1 MIIED
6 VNFRIV
12 FDSRGNETVECEVY
26 AGDVIGRAIAP
37 SGASTGTYEAVIVD
51 PYRFNEVREKI
62 SKALIG
68 YSVFDQEEV
77 DDKLRELDGTENFSN
92 IGGNFAIATSL
103 AVAKAGAELLGMPL
117 YEYIGGIFARELPY
131 PLGNVIGGGKHA
143 EGSTS
148 IQEFLV
154 IPVGAKDFFTAQR
167 VNALVHKTLKK
178 LFKKKGI
185 FACKGDEGA
194 WACQITDNDAFEIL
208 REAIGIVEDETGV
221 KVRMG
226 VDMAS
231 TELWDGERYV
241 YRDRKLTKEEQI
253 SHVAELIDRYDL
265 LYVEDPLHE
274 DDFEGFA
281 ELTEQVGKK
290 CMVCGDDL
298 FVTNV
303 KRIQKGIELKAGN
316 TVLIKPNQ
324 VGTLTDT
331 FRAVKLARD
340 NGYSVV
346 VSHRSGE
353 TEDETIAHLSV
364 AFNAALIKTGV
375 VGGERISKLNEL
387 IRIEGQGLRMTKLPF
402 C

>member
-6 VNFRIV
+6 VVFRVV

-37 SGASTGTYEAVIVD
+37 SGASTGTYEAVVVD
-51 PYRFNEVREKI
+51 PYKYKEIQEKI
-62 SKALIG
+62 SKALVG
-68 YSVFDQEEV
+68 YSVFDQMAIDEE
-77 DDKLRELDGTENFSN
+77 LRRLDGTENFSN

-117 YEYIGGIFARELPY
+117 YEYIGGIFAKELPY

-167 VNALVHKTLKK
+167 TNALVHKTLKK

-208 REAIGIVEDETGV
+208 SEAIDMVEDETGV

-226 VDMAS
+226 IDMAS
-231 TELWDGERYV
+231 TELWDGEHYV
-241 YRDRKLTKEEQI
+241 YRDKKLTKEEQI
-253 SHVAELIDRYDL
+253 SYVAELVDKYDL

-274 DDFEGFA
+274 EDFEGFA
-281 ELTEQVGKK
+281 ELTEQIGKK
-290 CMVCGDDL
+290 CMICGDDL

-331 FRAVKLARD
+331 FKAVKLAKD
-340 NGYSVV
+340 NGYRVV

-364 AFNAALIKTGV
+364 AFNAVLIKTGV
-375 VGGERISKLNEL
+375 VGGERIAKLNEL
-387 IRIEGQGLRMTKLPF
+387 IRIEEDGLKMTKI
-402 C
+402 